1 MGARQPTRLTATA
14 YGLPEDAVANAQA
27 GDAGGTR
34 SGMYALFA
42 LVIALAVATLWY
54 VARPALEQKPI
65 VERSC
70 EVIVLRSGAP
80 EVRQYA
86 GTGNAREPRG
96 VEAARRQALT
106 RRSPSA
112 GALLSG

>member
-70 EVIVLRSGAP
+70 EVIVFRPGAP
-80 EVRQYA
+80 KCVSTPGWA
-86 GTGNAREPRG
+86 THASP
-96 VEAARRQALT
+96 AASKQRDGKR
-106 RRSPSA
+106 
-112 GALLSG
+112 